1 MVSGVE
7 SALKNTFR
15 PEFLNRIDEIVVF
28 EPLTEN
34 EIKAIAE
41 IEIAFVANRLIEQGI
56 KLDVKPKAIDQLVEQ
71 GYDLEYGARP
81 LKRTIERHIENP
93 LATDILAGKFQE
105 GQTVTVDWVS
115 KNKSYIFK
123 VEDFKNQTKAKVS
136 S

>member
-41 IEIAFVANRLIEQGI
+41 IEIAFVANRLSEQGI
-56 KLDVKPKAIDQLVEQ
+56 KLEVKSKAINKLVEQ

-105 GQTVTVDWVS
+105 GQTVIVDWLA
-115 KNKSYIFK
+115 KNKSYTFK
-123 VEDFKNQTKAKVS
+123 VEDIKSETKTKINS
-136 S
+136 